1 MSDKTKKNLKINRIQ
16 LVKFD
21 KKYINDLYEYSSMN
35 EFYKYM
41 QSKPHKS
48 VAETEEYFL
57 TKSEEEGTFLF
68 LVKNVLEKKV
78 IGSIIINKL
87 DKLNLSANIGYGL
100 NPKYWGNGYLK
111 EMLLLAEKKAKED
124 LYIHRLEAVTM
135 NINISS
141 IGGLKSCDYKQ
152 VGVIEGYYLFSD
164 NKRYDASLFS
174 KIL

>member
-1 MSDKTKKNLKINRIQ
+1 MENRLDLIEFNTDY
-16 LVKFD
+16 LD
-21 KKYINDLYEYSSMN
+21 DLYEYSSQ
-35 EFYKYM
+35 EDFYKYM

-57 TKSEEEGTFLF
+57 TKSVEEGTYLF

-135 NINISS
+135 TINIPS

-152 VGVIEGYYLFSD
+152 VGVIKGYYLFSD